1 MRFSNHYNKWLSQ
14 VFVQKF
20 QMIAKH
26 QLPKLFARCAKQ
38 VGTEIP
44 TSFPREAV
52 SYSRHFHFYF
62 HFHPL
67 VSLEI
72 LFRRHNIY
80 NILYRYLSFI
90 IVELYKS
97 VL

>member
-1 MRFSNHYNKWLSQ
+1 MRFRNHYNKWLSQ

-52 SYSRHFHFYF
+52 SYSRHFHF

-72 LFRRHNIY
+72 LFHHHNIC
-80 NILYRYLSFI
+80 RYLSFI